1 MSFFV
6 PGNKTKKADISNLF
20 YTYEEGWEKPKSA
33 MPCPF
38 AGQNDSGP
46 EQNVLDMGL
55 KSKFSRKKTLLF
67 QSKTIWTDSK
77 QFGIWTGPKSFW
89 TYRRTWHKTLVSF
102 SLCNR
107 AL

>member
-67 QSKTIWTDSK
+67 QSKTIWTGSK
-77 QFGIWTGPKSFW
+77 
-89 TYRRTWHKTLVSF
+89 
-102 SLCNR
+102 
-107 AL
+107 

>member
-20 YTYEEGWEKPKSA
+20 YTYEEGWEKLKSA

-38 AGQNDSGP
+38 VGQNYFGP

-55 KSKFSRKKTLLF
+55 KPKFSMEKTLLF
-67 QSKTIWTDSK
+67 QSKTIWTGSK
-77 QFGIWTGPKSFW
+77 QFGIWTGPKLLW
-89 TYRRTWHKTLVSF
+89 AYRRTWHKTLVSF